1 MKDSLPALAL
11 FVVIVA
17 VALAIPQTRA
27 KIAKDMETSS
37 HLRDEVQAAD
47 VAATRT
53 ELQKERLKQEVTQK
67 EELQALE
74 TADAGRGN
82 LIAIN
87 RYRSNCRAP
96 QVIVNNRPVGLTIR
110 EGMKIVDPI
119 TRLPLQEGTS
129 VCDSIGGTG
138 LIDREGRVTQFARLT
153 DTPKSVLDPDTF
165 NRYFKPVA
173 PSVMRREATP

>member
-47 VAATRT
+47 VATTRT

-67 EELQALE
+67 EEL
-74 TADAGRGN
+74 
-82 LIAIN
+82 
-87 RYRSNCRAP
+87 
-96 QVIVNNRPVGLTIR
+96 
-110 EGMKIVDPI
+110 
-119 TRLPLQEGTS
+119 
-129 VCDSIGGTG
+129 
-138 LIDREGRVTQFARLT
+138 
-153 DTPKSVLDPDTF
+153 
-165 NRYFKPVA
+165 
-173 PSVMRREATP
+173 